1 MENIL
6 PRSVVEATVGIVIV
20 MCKYLSL
27 FPLFYAGTKLY
38 SFLDGFPVTAMEKKN
53 KYNSS

>member
-38 SFLDGFPVTAMEKKN
+38 LFLDGFPVTAMEKKN
-53 KYNSS
+53 